1 MYQGNLDDLLAKKGK
16 LDPATCLRYALDI
29 ARLDAL

>member
-1 MYQGNLDDLLAKKGK
+1 MCQGNLDDLLAKKVK

-29 ARLDAL
+29 AR